1 MRKTSSLLPAVLL
14 LCVASGYA
22 ASSRAPYA
30 SQFHVNHKPRPSAAT
45 ARKAGVPK
53 NPTHLNQQT
62 AGTAKTQGQGK
73 APVRYANSQT
83 SASPTSLGL
92 VSATQIPAGGYNNG
106 YPAYLGDFNGDGKMD
121 IMGPEETDTAD
132 VMAVVLSKGNGTFSA
147 PVLTTVSNSF
157 YPMVVGDLNGD
168 GKDDVI
174 EVYPDSPSTA
184 TVWLSN
190 GDGTFKQGNTYPI
203 SPAGLQGGVLTD
215 VNGDGKLD
223 ILAVDSQTPG
233 LVRTL
238 LGNGDGTFQ
247 PATSV
252 TLPSAAPYDLVFADY
267 NGDGKV
273 DFAGLDSN
281 EQVNVYLQE
290 GGNFVMT
297 GTPLTDS
304 DSTYSVDGIAEGD
317 LMGDG
322 KPAIVTVTCD
332 GADENT
338 VTVYPNNGDGSF
350 ATGVHYDATASSGS
364 APANNCAYAATVVD
378 VNGDG
383 KADILVST
391 GYGGDVAVLLSNGD
405 GTVKVPNVAYATGG
419 SPYVAPLVADF
430 NGDGLPDIMQPD
442 YFYSY
447 AYLQGYGDGTF
458 RAGVDYYTP
467 ITSDNWP
474 YNYSIATADFN
485 GDGIPDFVV
494 GAEGFGQEGITVF
507 LSRGDGSLMPGV
519 NYGTSDTL
527 YNVAV
532 ADFNGDGKADIVAV
546 DYDNN
551 FVQIFTGKGDGTF
564 TAGPTYST
572 GGDYPWQVVT
582 GDFNHDGYP
591 DVAVAN
597 YNSYNVGVLLNDGTG
612 NLGTVVNYATSWY
625 GFGLAAGDVNGDGYT
640 DLLQTL
646 GYDDENYVA
655 VFLGNSDN
663 SGTFQSPSY
672 VYLQNGSTYYYGVKY
687 ITLADFNGDGKLDL
701 AASIAYDDTDG
712 LVVALGNGDG
722 TFGTPNLY
730 STTNQDYS
738 VVGYDP
744 YPEYVQAAD
753 MNGDGIPDLVYTNYY
768 YGTVGV
774 LLGNGD
780 GSFGLPSEYPAGT
793 SAYDFAVADVNGDGA
808 PDVVTANN
816 YSAGVTVLLNAN
828 GSGEKPDFAV
838 TASTMSATVKAG
850 SSATYDL
857 TLTGKNAYESAITLT
872 CSGLPAKAKCSFSP
886 ATVTTAGNEPQA
898 TVLTITTTAATTTT
912 SALIPASG
920 AGSNLNSGNGLLL
933 ASLSGIGLFGLVLA
947 VGTKKQYPGRRV
959 LAVLPAT
966 LLLGLM
972 FTLVGCSGTS
982 TPGTTTTTTTTTTVA
997 GTPAGTYT
1005 VKVTAA
1011 GSGSSAPAH
1020 SMNLTLVVE

>member
-1 MRKTSSLLPAVLL
+1 MKKTSPLLSAVLL
-14 LCVASGYA
+14 LCAASGYA
-22 ASSRAPYA
+22 SSSRTPYA
-30 SQFHVNHKPRPSAAT
+30 SQFSVNHRPKPASLQ
-45 ARKAGVPK
+45 ARKPAGPK
-53 NPTHLNQQT
+53 APP
-62 AGTAKTQGQGK
+62 AAMIKPQGQVTKNAHG
-73 APVRYANSQT
+73 PVRYANTQ
-83 SASPTSLGL
+83 SANAPTSLGL
-92 VSATQIPAGGYNNG
+92 VSATQIPAGGYNEG
-106 YPAYLGDFNGDGKMD
+106 YSAYLGDFNGDGKMD
-121 IMGPEETDTAD
+121 ILGPEETDTGD
-132 VMAVVLSKGNGTFSA
+132 VIAVVLSNGNGKFSA
-147 PVLTTVSNSF
+147 PVLTPLSNSF

-190 GDGTFKQGNTYPI
+190 GDGTFKQGNTYQI
-203 SPAGLQGGVLTD
+203 SPAGLQGGMLTD

-252 TLPSAAPYDLVFADY
+252 TLPTAAPYDLIFADF

-273 DFAGLDSN
+273 DFAGLDGN
-281 EQVNVYLQE
+281 TQVDVYLQE

-297 GTPLTDS
+297 GAPLADS
-304 DSTYSVDGIAEGD
+304 DSTYSVDGIAVGD

-322 KPAIVTVTCD
+322 KPGIVTVTC
-332 GADENT
+332 GSADENT
-338 VTVYPNNGDGSF
+338 VTVYANNGDGTF
-350 ATGVHYDATASSGS
+350 ATGVHYDVTASSGS
-364 APANNCAYAATVVD
+364 APANNCAYAATVAD

-419 SPYVAPLVADF
+419 EPYVSPLVADF

-442 YFYSY
+442 YLYSY
-447 AYLQGYGDGTF
+447 AYMQGYGDGTF
-458 RAGVDYYTP
+458 RAGVDYYGP
-467 ITSDNWP
+467 ITGDNWP

-485 GDGIPDFVV
+485 GDGIPDFVT
-494 GAEGFGQEGITVF
+494 GADGDDQQGITVF

-532 ADFNGDGKADIVAV
+532 ADFNGDGKPDIVAV
-546 DYDNN
+546 DYDADV
-551 FVQIFTGKGDGTF
+551 VQIFTGKGDGTF

-572 GGDYPWQVVT
+572 GGDYAWQVVT

-597 YNSYNVGVLLNDGTG
+597 YYSENVAVLLNDGTG
-612 NLGTVVNYATSWY
+612 NLGTAVAYSTDWY
-625 GFGLAAGDVNGDGYT
+625 GYGLAAGDVNGDGYT
-640 DLLQTL
+640 DLVTTL
-646 GYDDENYVA
+646 GYDSENYVA
-655 VFLGNSDN
+655 VLLANNDN

-672 VYLQNGSTYYYGVKY
+672 IYLQNGSTYYWGVNY
-687 ITLADFNGDGKLDL
+687 ITLADFNGDGKLDF
-701 AASIAYDDTDG
+701 AASVSYEGTDG

-730 STTNQDYS
+730 SSSNQDYS
-738 VVGYDP
+738 VVGDEP
-744 YPEYVQAAD
+744 WPEYVQAAD
-753 MNGDGIPDLVYTNYY
+753 MNGDGIPDLVYTNYE

-793 SAYDFAVADVNGDGA
+793 FAYDLALADVNGDGA
-808 PDVVTANN
+808 LDVVTANK

-828 GSGEKPDFAV
+828 GSVEKPDFAV
-838 TASTMSATVKAG
+838 TASAMSATVKAG
-850 SSATYDL
+850 STATYDL

-886 ATVTTAGNEPQA
+886 ATVTTAGNDPQA

-920 AGSNLNSGNGLLL
+920 PNSNLNSGSGMLL
-933 ASLSGIGLFGLVLA
+933 ASLSGMGLFGLVLA
-947 VGTKKQYPGRRV
+947 AGTKKQYPGRRV

-966 LLLGLM
+966 LLLAMM

-982 TPGTTTTTTTTTTVA
+982 TPGTTTTTTTTVP

-1011 GSGSSAPAH
+1011 GSGSSAPSH